1 MHPLPAP
8 PPSALAL
15 EPCPL
20 SDTQAREGFL
30 AAEKW
35 PSMSP
40 GPSHPP
46 QQAPDSETGQL
57 PPGCPPLPFP
67 GLEGR
72 VGRRVSSLLSW
83 GFGLDPLPFTPGS
96 QRNQCAPM

>member
-15 EPCPL
+15 EPSPL
-20 SDTQAREGFL
+20 SGTQAGEEFL
-30 AAEKW
+30 AAVKW

-40 GPSHPP
+40 GQVTPP

-72 VGRRVSSLLSW
+72 VGCRVSSLLSW
-83 GFGLDPLPFTPGS
+83 GFGLDPLPFPPSS
-96 QRNQCAPM
+96 QGNQCAPM

>member
-1 MHPLPAP
+1 MHPYLPHPHMPWLWNP
-8 PPSALAL
+8 PHFQALRPGRGSSL
-15 EPCPL
+15 LRSGHQCH
-20 SDTQAREGFL
+20 QA
-30 AAEKW
+30 K
-35 PSMSP
+35 S
-40 GPSHPP
+40 PP

-57 PPGCPPLPFP
+57 PLGCPPLPFP

-83 GFGLDPLPFTPGS
+83 GFGLDPLPFPPGS